1 MQDPRDE
8 VINSDDCL
16 TDDSNDEV
24 NDLVKE
30 FEVKYAEIKRKKR
43 DKKRDKIPSAET
55 IVSDRSSDINE
66 LSHVG
71 ISRVRVESGANG
83 NGNGNGNGT
92 KSYGKS
98 IKQPQSE
105 DSPFMSNSLG
115 QKASSFVNKLYESNY
130 KRSAS
135 KALLIDY
142 SRRVFDFDTKNIKLN
157 QDIDVDEVDPYS
169 NQALR
174 KRYIESQ
181 QLNAILVA
189 TDEKLKILKISKL
202 LAKVNKANDFAEPM
216 YTNWCFVGSVLQKH
230 AIKLTKSKQ
239 KFMKVSVGDFNHSV
253 DVLFFGEALPKYW
266 KLRPGDLIAILNPF
280 VNKYYY
286 QPPNSSHVFSGFNLK
301 IDENNLNSILEI
313 GALRDFGYCTAI
325 NSQKNTKCDNVIDK
339 TKSDMCEFHINLKFK
354 GVSNKRMELN
364 GSVQMKSPKKPKFS
378 ASTANE
384 EFVVYCGSKAGF
396 MEEPQNYQNPKLLSQ
411 DSKRRKLLDAKANK
425 SLEKKLASLGNSSTV
440 KVLKLVK
447 DQPKVSKEENDKLLE
462 TRQRGFSTEMIGK
475 IGFDPTQDERLF
487 DSNGTEGYKSPNRKR
502 KEVERVR
509 DLYELSLSQSKQKEL
524 TNSPEDRKSKH
535 DKWKSNINNLKKYQQ
550 KLKMSEANKHT
561 HDNLAAALNSRR
573 KMNSVRFK
581 ENDTNDSEHFKL
593 ELGFSTSD
601 ESDLEIQ
608 FSDDDAKKQFQ
619 LKMGYMTG
627 LK

>member
-16 TDDSNDEV
+16 TEDSNDEV

-30 FEVKYAEIKRKKR
+30 FEAKYAEIKRKKR
-43 DKKRDKIPSAET
+43 DKKRSKTHSDEATASDPSPVTSGSNHART
-55 IVSDRSSDINE
+55 
-66 LSHVG
+66 
-71 ISRVRVESGANG
+71 SRVKFETDANG
-83 NGNGNGNGT
+83 SDSRPSGNT
-92 KSYGKS
+92 LKLLR
-98 IKQPQSE
+98 SE
-105 DSPFMSNSLG
+105 ESPFMSNSLNE
-115 QKASSFVNKLYESNY
+115 KASSFVNKLYESNY

-135 KALLIDY
+135 MAMLIDY
-142 SRRVFDFDTKNIKLN
+142 SKRIFEFDTKNIKLN
-157 QDIDVDEVDPYS
+157 QDIDVDEIDPYS

-181 QLNAILVA
+181 QLNSILVA
-189 TDEKLKILKISKL
+189 TDEKLKILKINKL

-216 YTNWCFVGSVLQKH
+216 YTNWCFVGAVLQKH
-230 AIKLTKSKQ
+230 ATKLTKDKQ

-253 DVLFFGEALPKYW
+253 DVLFFGDALQKYW

-301 IDENNLNSILEI
+301 VDENNLNSILEI

-325 NSQKNTKCDNVIDK
+325 NSQKNSKCVNIIDK

-364 GSVQMKSPKKPKFS
+364 GSVQMKSPQKPKFS
-378 ASTANE
+378 VSTANE
-384 EFVVYCGSKAGF
+384 ESVVYCGTKAGF
-396 MEEPQNYQNPKLLSQ
+396 MEDPQNYQNPKLLSQ
-411 DSKRRKLLDAKANK
+411 EAKRRKLLDAKANK

-447 DQPKVSKEENDKLLE
+447 DQPKFSKEENVKLLE

-475 IGFDPTQDERLF
+475 IGFDPTQNERLF
-487 DSNGTEGYKSPNRKR
+487 NSNGTEGYKSPNRKR
-502 KEVERVR
+502 KEIERVR
-509 DLYELSLSQSKQKEL
+509 DLYELSVSQSKQKEL

-535 DKWKSNINNLKKYQQ
+535 DKWKSNINNLKRYQQ
-550 KLKMSEANKHT
+550 KLKMSGANKST
-561 HDNLAAALNSRR
+561 HDNLAAAINS
-573 KMNSVRFK
+573 KGKVTSVKFK
-581 ENDTNDSEHFKL
+581 GKDTNDGEYLRL
-593 ELGFSTSD
+593 ELGFSTTD
-601 ESDLEIQ
+601 ESDLEIE
-608 FSDDDAKKQFQ
+608 FNDDDAKKQFQ
-619 LKMGYMTG
+619 LKMGYITG